1 MADDTIP
8 ADIRKLSF
16 EDALGELE
24 KIVDDLEQGAS
35 KLDEA
40 IKAYE
45 RGTILKRHCEIK
57 LREAKARIEKV
68 SLDPDG
74 EPTVEPTD
82 LTR

>member
-8 ADIRKLSF
+8 PDIRKLSF
-16 EDALGELE
+16 EDALGALE

-45 RGTILKRHCEIK
+45 RGTILKKHCEIK
-57 LREAKARIEKV
+57 LREAKSRIEKV

-74 EPTVEPTD
+74 EPTSEPAD
-82 LTR
+82 IN

>member
-24 KIVDDLEQGAS
+24 KIVDDLERGAS

-45 RGTILKRHCEIK
+45 RGTILKKHCAIK

-68 SLDPDG
+68 SLDSDG
-74 EPTVEPTD
+74 EPTAEPTD

>member
-1 MADDTIP
+1 MAEETIP

-24 KIVDDLEQGAS
+24 KIVDELEQGAA
-35 KLDEA
+35 KLDDA
-40 IKAYE
+40 ISAYE

-74 EPTVEPTD
+74 TPGTEPAD
-82 LTR
+82 ID